1 MLTLGFEG
9 GSIRNCLVSELAG
22 EPEGFLIQQRTTF
35 EVRSSAT
42 DRHEGAARLTPV
54 KTEPIGRGQRALLDQ
69 KEPGAAPDH
78 LPNSF

>member
-42 DRHEGAARLTPV
+42 DR